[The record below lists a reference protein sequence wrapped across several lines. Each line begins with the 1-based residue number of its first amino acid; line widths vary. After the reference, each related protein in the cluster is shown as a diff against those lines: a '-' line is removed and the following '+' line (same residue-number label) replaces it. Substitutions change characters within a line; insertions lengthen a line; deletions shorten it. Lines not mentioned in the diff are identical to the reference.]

1 MIKALF
7 FDFDGVIHDTFDLAF
22 GVNKKLYPE
31 ITVEEY
37 LDMFNGNLYKH
48 KRITKENAEEFFEL
62 QNQAF
67 LELEIEPDIK
77 KELLKLNKRYMM
89 FIITSNMEETVKK
102 YLDKNE
108 ITHAFYDVLGYET
121 HSSKLEKFKKIMRE
135 YNLREEEC
143 LFITDTLGDLLEA
156 KKTGI
161 KALAVDYGF
170 HEEERLKKGNPLRI
184 ISHLAEIHPTIE
196 KFKL

>member
-108 ITHAFYDVLGYET
+108 ITHAFYGVLGYET

-156 KKTGI
+156 KKIGI
-161 KALAVDYGF
+161 KALAVNYGF
-170 HEEERLKKGNPLRI
+170 HEEERLKKGSPLRI

-196 KFKL
+196 EFKL